1 MIIREN
7 NVKVEEYNEEFM
19 IKPQEKEY
27 LPEELIFFD
36 LEHYVYKKPKCIGV
50 FGACEFDRKTKQIL
64 VTQYMIEDR
73 DEATDILYL
82 AENYFARMK
91 EKGKKAIVTFSGNND
106 FTVINYLFKEHGI
119 DYNFDEKFDSIDIQ
133 KEYEKD
139 KNTSIGLKNL
149 EKIFDIIREGEVIS
163 GSNLAKTFHKVMKDK
178 SYFKRM
184 PEEKIEKIL
193 LYNEQDVVNLYYIYV
208 NWKKYIFEDSKE
220 MTEIDYT
227 ETDYFEEDSNVKN
240 LEKDEDEDINK
251 EEALN
256 IDLDTNISKSI

>member
-7 NVKVEEYNEEFM
+7 NMKVEEYSDEFM
-19 IKPQEKEY
+19 IKPQAREY

-50 FGACEFDRKTKQIL
+50 FGACEFDQKTKRIL

-82 AENYFARMK
+82 AQDYFSRMK

-119 DYNFDEKFDSIDIQ
+119 DYDFDDKFDSIDIQ

-193 LYNEQDVVNLYYIYV
+193 LYNEQDVVNLYYIYI
-208 NWKKYIFEDSKE
+208 NWKKYIYKEDKAIKDIDD
-220 MTEIDYT
+220 TEISD
-227 ETDYFEEDSNVKN
+227 FEEDSDIDS
-240 LEKDEDEDINK
+240 LENDEDIS
-251 EEALN
+251 EEESLN
-256 IDLDTNISKSI
+256 TDLDINISESI

>member
-7 NVKVEEYNEEFM
+7 KVKIEEYGNEFM
-19 IKPQEKEY
+19 MKSKDKEY
-27 LPEELIFFD
+27 NPEEIIFFD

-50 FGACEFDRKTKQIL
+50 FGACEYDKKNNSII

-73 DEATDILYL
+73 DEATNILYL
-82 AENYFARMK
+82 AKDYFIK
-91 EKGKKAIVTFSGNND
+91 IKKNGKKAIITFSGNND
-106 FTVINYLFKEHGI
+106 FTVINYLFKENGI
-119 DYNFDEKFDSIDIQ
+119 YYNFDEEFDSIDIQ

-139 KNTSIGLKNL
+139 KKVSIGLKNL

-193 LYNEQDVVNLYYIYV
+193 IYNEQDVINLYYIYIY
-208 NWKKYIFEDSKE
+208 WKKYIFEETIEEQIIEKNIDDS
-220 MTEIDYT
+220 
-227 ETDYFEEDSNVKN
+227 EDFNMI
-240 LEKDEDEDINK
+240 EDELDN
-251 EEALN
+251 
-256 IDLDTNISKSI
+256 DL